1 MAMSKKARRQK
12 ALARKKRKKI
22 IIITAVAVVV
32 VAIVVVAVVLL
43 VGSAGTETYSDGS
56 QTIQFLPDGTFTA
69 TLSHSR
75 SFSGTYAKTEQGDI
89 TIVAFT
95 SSGVTV
101 NGEIEGGLLY
111 IPHEW
116 DDGHGHGAVLTKK

>member
-1 MAMSKKARRQK
+1 MALSKKARRQQ

-32 VAIVVVAVVLL
+32 VAIVVVVVVLL

-56 QTIQFLPDGTFTA
+56 QTIRFLPDGTFTA
-69 TLSHSR
+69 KLSHGR
-75 SFSGTYAKTEQGDI
+75 SFSGTYSNTTQGNM
-89 TIVAFT
+89 TIVSFT

-101 NGEIEGGLLY
+101 NGEVEGGLLY
-111 IPHEW
+111 LPHEW